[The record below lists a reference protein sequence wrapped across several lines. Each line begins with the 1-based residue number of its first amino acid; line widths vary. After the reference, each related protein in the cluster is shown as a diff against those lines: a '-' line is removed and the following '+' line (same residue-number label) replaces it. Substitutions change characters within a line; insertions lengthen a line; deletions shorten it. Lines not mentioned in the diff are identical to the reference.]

1 MAILKALPGS
11 AKINGKPVKGKLSQI
26 KISVIN
32 IEKFLLERKEQT
44 KKQNEN
50 FVKQN
55 QNFKRLQKEEKLE
68 KPKNQWKKLV
78 PKKIPGLSFFD
89 SIKKFVS
96 GWILGFIAIKLIP
109 LLPKLIPIVV
119 NLGKFVNFVID
130 IGGKFL
136 SGFISF
142 IDFGVKAGEATFG
155 FLKNIGGEDFAKS
168 FARFGGLLA
177 TVLDLMLLV
186 GGMTLME
193 RLAGND
199 GGGGLFD
206 LFGRGKRKPPANNIR
221 PFSRV
226 KPPTG
231 GRFGRSALTN
241 LGRKGIVRV
250 LGRQGSKQFLK
261 LTKSFISPIVK
272 RIPLVGA
279 LADFALNVFVFG
291 ESPGKSAF
299 KAIGAGLGAW
309 LLGAVG
315 SIFPG
320 VGTIIGAIAGGIA
333 GDMLGGVIYDMIFDE
348 KDPKK
353 RDEEKKKKNQ
363 KNISGSIVTGGTSG
377 VLQSARKSSVR
388 KGASKL
394 AKTTGKTLS
403 QRATKIATNV
413 GKKRIE
419 SKAVKA
425 IKSAPKIAKK
435 VVQKIPKA
443 FTKPVTKAL
452 STAGKTGVKALTTA
466 GKTGVKALTTAGKT
480 GVKALTTAG
489 KTGVKAISGTLKAAK
504 RIISPIVKKIPF
516 IGPIV
521 DFLLNAF
528 VFKEPLGKSAFMAIG
543 AGLGG
548 SIGAMLGT
556 LIPVPGVGT
565 AIGAFVGG
573 AGGDILGGMIYDA
586 IFGGKA
592 AEGKQKNKEKKVIK
606 TKIKSK
612 VTGRFDMKTGKAY
625 INDQEVALDE
635 YEKFANMSMQEKID
649 QYGSGR
655 SPSQSITPPQPKLG
669 KQTPRFNDQLLSVS
683 ASYETDGGQKEYTI
697 YAPTTQ
703 INMLP
708 GDNSNQ
714 LVTSGATVSSGDDPY
729 EILEKGN

>member
-11 AKINGKPVKGKLSQI
+11 AKINGKPVKGKLIQV
-26 KISVIN
+26 KKSVIN
-32 IEKFLLERKEQT
+32 IDKFLESRKEQT
-44 KKQNEN
+44 KKQIEDSKKENE
-50 FVKQN
+50 K
-55 QNFKRLQKEEKLE
+55 FKRLQKEEKLE
-68 KPKNQWKKLV
+68 KPKNEWKKLI

-96 GWILGFIAIKLIP
+96 GWILGFVAIKLIP
-109 LLPKLIPIVV
+109 LLPKLIPIVLG
-119 NLGKFVNFVID
+119 LGKIVNFFINV
-130 IGGKFL
+130 GGKFL
-136 SGFISF
+136 NGFISF

-168 FARFGGLLA
+168 FAKFGGLLG
-177 TVLDLMLLV
+177 TVLDLMLLI
-186 GGMTLME
+186 GGMTLVE
-193 RLAGND
+193 RLTGGD
-199 GGGGLFD
+199 DGGGLFD
-206 LFGRGKRKPPANNIR
+206 LFGKKSTKTATRTATRSA
-221 PFSRV
+221 
-226 KPPTG
+226 
-231 GRFGRSALTN
+231 GRSAVTK
-241 LGRKGIVRV
+241 LGRNALVKT
-250 LGRQGSKQFLK
+250 LGKSGSKQFLK
-261 LTKSFISPIVK
+261 LTKNFVSPIVK
-272 RIPLVGA
+272 NIPLIGA
-279 LADFALNVFVFG
+279 LTDFALNVFVFG
-291 ESPGKSAF
+291 ESPGKAAF
-299 KAIGAGLGAW
+299 KAIGAGLGIWA
-309 LLGAVG
+309 LGALG
-315 SIFPG
+315 SIVPG
-320 VGTIIGAIAGGIA
+320 LGTFIGATIGGIA
-333 GDMLGGVIYDMIFDE
+333 GDALGGLIYDMVFDD
-348 KDPKK
+348 KTPKK
-353 RDEEKKKKNQ
+353 REEVKKSEQEDKGV
-363 KNISGSIVTGGTSG
+363 SGSAVTGGTSG
-377 VLQSARKSSVR
+377 LLQSLRKSSGSAIKR
-388 KGASKL
+388 STKL

-425 IKSAPKIAKK
+425 IKSAPKVAQK
-435 VVQKIPKA
+435 VAQKIPKA
-443 FTKPVTKAL
+443 
-452 STAGKTGVKALTTA
+452 LTRPAT
-466 GKTGVKALTTAGKT
+466 
-480 GVKALTTAG
+480 KALTTAG

-573 AGGDILGGMIYDA
+573 AGGDILGGMIYEA

-708 GDNSNQ
+708 GNNSGQ
-714 LVTSGATVSSGDDPY
+714 LVASGASASSGDDPY
-729 EILEKGN
+729 EILEKGV

>member
-11 AKINGKPVKGKLSQI
+11 AKINGKPVKGKLIQV
-26 KISVIN
+26 KKSVIN
-32 IEKFLLERKEQT
+32 IDKFLESRKEQT
-44 KKQNEN
+44 EKQIEDSKKENE
-50 FVKQN
+50 K
-55 QNFKRLQKEEKLE
+55 FKRLQKEEKLE
-68 KPKNQWKKLV
+68 KPKNEWKKLI

-96 GWILGFIAIKLIP
+96 GWILGFVAIKLIP
-109 LLPKLIPIVV
+109 LLPKLIPIVLG
-119 NLGKFVNFVID
+119 LGKIVNFFINV
-130 IGGKFL
+130 GGKFL
-136 SGFISF
+136 NGFISF

-168 FARFGGLLA
+168 FAKFGGLLG
-177 TVLDLMLLV
+177 TVLDLMLLI
-186 GGMTLME
+186 GGMTLVE
-193 RLAGND
+193 RLTGGDD

-206 LFGRGKRKPPANNIR
+206 LFGKKSTKTATKTATRSA
-221 PFSRV
+221 
-226 KPPTG
+226 
-231 GRFGRSALTN
+231 GRSAVTK
-241 LGRKGIVRV
+241 LGRNALVKT
-250 LGRQGSKQFLK
+250 LGKSGSKQFLK
-261 LTKSFISPIVK
+261 LTKNFVSPIVK
-272 RIPLVGA
+272 NIPLIGA
-279 LADFALNVFVFG
+279 LTDFALNVFVFG
-291 ESPGKSAF
+291 ESPGKAAF
-299 KAIGAGLGAW
+299 KAIGAGLGIWA
-309 LLGAVG
+309 LGALG
-315 SIFPG
+315 SIVPG
-320 VGTIIGAIAGGIA
+320 IGTVIGAVVGGAA
-333 GDMLGGVIYDMIFDE
+333 GDMLGGLIYDMVFDD
-348 KDPKK
+348 KTPKK
-353 RDEEKKKKNQ
+353 REEVKKSEQEDKG
-363 KNISGSIVTGGTSG
+363 ILGSTLTGGTSG
-377 VLQSARKSSVR
+377 LLQSARRSSGRAIKS
-388 KGASKL
+388 ATKL

-425 IKSAPKIAKK
+425 IKSAPKIAQK
-435 VVQKIPKA
+435 VAQKIPKA
-443 FTKPVTKAL
+443 
-452 STAGKTGVKALTTA
+452 LTRPAT
-466 GKTGVKALTTAGKT
+466 
-480 GVKALTTAG
+480 KALTTAG

-528 VFKEPLGKSAFMAIG
+528 VFKEPVGKSAFMAIG

-606 TKIKSK
+606 TKSESK

-625 INDQEVALDE
+625 INNKEVGMDE
-635 YEKFANMSMQEKID
+635 YVKFQNLSMQEKID

-708 GDNSNQ
+708 GNNSGQ
-714 LVTSGATVSSGDDPY
+714 LVASGASASSGDDPY
-729 EILEKGN
+729 EILEKG

>member
-11 AKINGKPVKGKLSQI
+11 AKINGKPVKGKLIQV
-26 KISVIN
+26 KKSVIN
-32 IEKFLLERKEQT
+32 IGNFLEKRKEQT
-44 KKQNEN
+44 QKQIEITE
-50 FVKQN
+50 KQN
-55 QNFKRLQKEEKLE
+55 QNFKRRKKEEKLE
-68 KPKNQWKKLV
+68 TPKNEWKKLI

-96 GWILGFIAIKLIP
+96 GWIFGFVAIKLIP
-109 LLPKLIPIVV
+109 LLPKLIPIVLG
-119 NLGKFVNFVID
+119 LGKIVNFFINV
-130 IGGKFL
+130 GGKFL
-136 SGFISF
+136 NGFISF

-168 FARFGGLLA
+168 FAKFGGLLG
-177 TVLDLMLLV
+177 TVLDLMLLI
-186 GGMTLME
+186 GGMTLVE
-193 RLAGND
+193 RLTGGD
-199 GGGGLFD
+199 DGGGLFD
-206 LFGRGKRKPPANNIR
+206 LFGKKSTKTTAKTATRTATRSA
-221 PFSRV
+221 
-226 KPPTG
+226 
-231 GRFGRSALTN
+231 GRSAVTK
-241 LGRKGIVRV
+241 LGRNALVKT
-250 LGRQGSKQFLK
+250 LGKSGSKQFLK
-261 LTKSFISPIVK
+261 LTKNFVSPIVK
-272 RIPLVGA
+272 NIPLIGA
-279 LADFALNVFVFG
+279 LTDFALNVFVFG
-291 ESPGKSAF
+291 ESPGKAAF
-299 KAIGAGLGAW
+299 KAIGAGLGIWA
-309 LLGAVG
+309 LGALG
-315 SIFPG
+315 SFVPG
-320 VGTIIGAIAGGIA
+320 IGTVIGAVVGGAA
-333 GDMLGGVIYDMIFDE
+333 GDMLGGLIYDMVFDD
-348 KDPKK
+348 KTPKK
-353 RDEEKKKKNQ
+353 GEEVKKSEQEDKGV
-363 KNISGSIVTGGTSG
+363 SGSAVTGGTSG
-377 VLQSARKSSVR
+377 LLQSLRKSSGSAIKR
-388 KGASKL
+388 STKL

-425 IKSAPKIAKK
+425 IKSAPKVAQK
-435 VVQKIPKA
+435 VAQKIPKA
-443 FTKPVTKAL
+443 
-452 STAGKTGVKALTTA
+452 LTRPAT
-466 GKTGVKALTTAGKT
+466 
-480 GVKALTTAG
+480 KALTTAG

-565 AIGAFVGG
+565 AIGAFIGG
-573 AGGDILGGMIYDA
+573 AGGDILGGMIYEA

-606 TKIKSK
+606 TKSESK

-708 GDNSNQ
+708 GNNSGQ
-714 LVTSGATVSSGDDPY
+714 LVASGASASSGDDPY
-729 EILEKGN
+729 EILEKG

>member
-11 AKINGKPVKGKLSQI
+11 AKINGKPVKGKLIQV
-26 KISVIN
+26 KKSVIN
-32 IEKFLLERKEQT
+32 IDKFLESRKEQT
-44 KKQNEN
+44 KKQIEDSK
-50 FVKQN
+50 KQN
-55 QNFKRLQKEEKLE
+55 EKFKRLQKEEKLE
-68 KPKNQWKKLV
+68 KPKNEWKKLI

-96 GWILGFIAIKLIP
+96 GWIFGFVAIKLIP
-109 LLPKLIPIVV
+109 LLPKLIPIVLG
-119 NLGKFVNFVID
+119 LGKIVNFFINV
-130 IGGKFL
+130 GGKFL
-136 SGFISF
+136 NGFISF

-168 FARFGGLLA
+168 FAKFGGLLG
-177 TVLDLMLLV
+177 TVLDLMLLI
-186 GGMTLME
+186 GGMTLVE
-193 RLAGND
+193 RLTGGD
-199 GGGGLFD
+199 DGGGLFD
-206 LFGRGKRKPPANNIR
+206 LFGKKSTKTTAKTATRTATRSA
-221 PFSRV
+221 
-226 KPPTG
+226 
-231 GRFGRSALTN
+231 GRSAVTK
-241 LGRKGIVRV
+241 LGRNALVKT
-250 LGRQGSKQFLK
+250 LGKSGSKQFLK
-261 LTKSFISPIVK
+261 LTKNFVSPIVK
-272 RIPLVGA
+272 NIPLIGA
-279 LADFALNVFVFG
+279 LTDFALNVFVFG
-291 ESPGKSAF
+291 ESPGKAAF
-299 KAIGAGLGAW
+299 KAIGAGLGIWA
-309 LLGAVG
+309 LGALG
-315 SIFPG
+315 SIVPG
-320 VGTIIGAIAGGIA
+320 LGTFIGATIGGIA
-333 GDMLGGVIYDMIFDE
+333 GDALGGLIYDMVFDD
-348 KDPKK
+348 KTPKK
-353 RDEEKKKKNQ
+353 RDEVKKSEQEGKGV
-363 KNISGSIVTGGTSG
+363 SGSALTGGTSG
-377 VLQSARKSSVR
+377 LLQSLRKSSGSAIKR
-388 KGASKL
+388 SIKL
-394 AKTTGKTLS
+394 AKTTGKNLS

-425 IKSAPKIAKK
+425 IKSAPKVAQK
-435 VVQKIPKA
+435 VAQKIPKA
-443 FTKPVTKAL
+443 
-452 STAGKTGVKALTTA
+452 LTRPAT
-466 GKTGVKALTTAGKT
+466 
-480 GVKALTTAG
+480 KALTTAG

-565 AIGAFVGG
+565 AIGAFIGG
-573 AGGDILGGMIYDA
+573 AGGDILGGMIYEA

-606 TKIKSK
+606 TKSESK

-708 GDNSNQ
+708 GNNSGQ
-714 LVTSGATVSSGDDPY
+714 LVASGASASSGDDPY
-729 EILEKGN
+729 EILEKGV

>member
-11 AKINGKPVKGKLSQI
+11 AKINGKPVKGKLIQV
-26 KISVIN
+26 KKSVIN
-32 IEKFLLERKEQT
+32 IDKFLESRKEQT
-44 KKQNEN
+44 EKQIEDSKKQNE
-50 FVKQN
+50 K
-55 QNFKRLQKEEKLE
+55 FKRLQKEEKLE
-68 KPKNQWKKLV
+68 KPKNEWKKLI

-96 GWILGFIAIKLIP
+96 GWILGFVAIKLIP

-119 NLGKFVNFVID
+119 GLGKIVNFFINV
-130 IGGKFL
+130 GGKFL
-136 SGFISF
+136 NGFISF

-155 FLKNIGGEDFAKS
+155 FLKNMGGEDFAKS
-168 FARFGGLLA
+168 FAKFGGLLG
-177 TVLDLMLLV
+177 TVLDLMLLI
-186 GGMTLME
+186 GGMTLVE
-193 RLAGND
+193 RLSGGD
-199 GGGGLFD
+199 GGGLLDGL
-206 LFGRGKRKPPANNIR
+206 GRKSTKTTAKTAARTATR
-221 PFSRV
+221 SA
-226 KPPTG
+226 
-231 GRFGRSALTN
+231 GRSAVTK
-241 LGRKGIVRV
+241 LGRNALVKA
-250 LGRQGSKQFLK
+250 LGKSGSKQFLK
-261 LTKSFISPIVK
+261 LTKNFVSPIVK
-272 RIPLVGA
+272 NIPLIGA
-279 LADFALNVFVFG
+279 LTDFALNVFVFG
-291 ESPGKSAF
+291 ESPGKAAF
-299 KAIGAGLGAW
+299 KAIGAGLGIWA
-309 LLGAVG
+309 LGALG
-315 SIFPG
+315 SIVPG
-320 VGTIIGAIAGGIA
+320 VGTIIGATLGGAG
-333 GDMLGGVIYDMIFDE
+333 GDMLGGLIYDMVFDD
-348 KDPKK
+348 KTPKK
-353 RDEEKKKKNQ
+353 REEVKKSEQEDKG
-363 KNISGSIVTGGTSG
+363 ILGSTLTGGTSG
-377 VLQSARKSSVR
+377 LLQSARRSSGRAIKS
-388 KGASKL
+388 ATKL

-425 IKSAPKIAKK
+425 IKSAPKIAQK
-435 VVQKIPKA
+435 VAQKIPKA
-443 FTKPVTKAL
+443 
-452 STAGKTGVKALTTA
+452 LTRPAT
-466 GKTGVKALTTAGKT
+466 
-480 GVKALTTAG
+480 KALTTAG

-528 VFKEPLGKSAFMAIG
+528 VFKEPVGKSAFMAIG

-606 TKIKSK
+606 TKSESK

-625 INDQEVALDE
+625 INNKEVGMDE
-635 YEKFANMSMQEKID
+635 YEKFQNLSMQEKID

-683 ASYETDGGQKEYTI
+683 ASYEQDGGQKEYTI

-708 GDNSNQ
+708 GNNSGQ
-714 LVTSGATVSSGDDPY
+714 LVASGASASSGDDPY
-729 EILEKGN
+729 EILEKGV

>member
-11 AKINGKPVKGKLSQI
+11 AKINGKPVKGKLIQV
-26 KISVIN
+26 KKSVIN
-32 IEKFLLERKEQT
+32 IDKFLESRKEKT
-44 KKQNEN
+44 KKQIEDSKKENE
-50 FVKQN
+50 K
-55 QNFKRLQKEEKLE
+55 FKRLQKEEKLE
-68 KPKNQWKKLV
+68 KPKNEWKKLI

-96 GWILGFIAIKLIP
+96 GWIFGFVAIKLIP
-109 LLPKLIPIVV
+109 LLPKLIPIVLG
-119 NLGKFVNFVID
+119 LGKIVNFFINV
-130 IGGKFL
+130 GGKFL
-136 SGFISF
+136 NGFISF

-168 FARFGGLLA
+168 FAKFGGLLG
-177 TVLDLMLLV
+177 TVLDLMLLI
-186 GGMTLME
+186 GGMTLVE
-193 RLAGND
+193 RLTGGD
-199 GGGGLFD
+199 DGGGLFD
-206 LFGRGKRKPPANNIR
+206 LFGKKSTKTTAKTATRTATRSA
-221 PFSRV
+221 
-226 KPPTG
+226 
-231 GRFGRSALTN
+231 GRSAVTK
-241 LGRKGIVRV
+241 LGRNALVKT
-250 LGRQGSKQFLK
+250 LGKSGSKQFLK
-261 LTKSFISPIVK
+261 LTKNFVSPIVK
-272 RIPLVGA
+272 NIPLIGA
-279 LADFALNVFVFG
+279 LTDFALNVFVFG
-291 ESPGKSAF
+291 ESPGKAAF
-299 KAIGAGLGAW
+299 KAIGAGLGIWA
-309 LLGAVG
+309 LGALG
-315 SIFPG
+315 SFVPG
-320 VGTIIGAIAGGIA
+320 IGTVIGAVVGGAA
-333 GDMLGGVIYDMIFDE
+333 GDMLGGLIYDMVFDD
-348 KDPKK
+348 KTPKK
-353 RDEEKKKKNQ
+353 GEKVKKSEQEDKGV
-363 KNISGSIVTGGTSG
+363 SGSAVTGGTSG
-377 VLQSARKSSVR
+377 LLQSLRKSSGSAIKR
-388 KGASKL
+388 STKL

-425 IKSAPKIAKK
+425 IKSAPKVAQK
-435 VVQKIPKA
+435 VAQKIPKA
-443 FTKPVTKAL
+443 
-452 STAGKTGVKALTTA
+452 LTRPAT
-466 GKTGVKALTTAGKT
+466 
-480 GVKALTTAG
+480 KALTTAG

-565 AIGAFVGG
+565 AIGAFIGG
-573 AGGDILGGMIYDA
+573 AGGDILGGMIYEA

-606 TKIKSK
+606 TKSESK

-708 GDNSNQ
+708 GNNSGQ
-714 LVTSGATVSSGDDPY
+714 LVASGASASSGDDPY

>member
-11 AKINGKPVKGKLSQI
+11 AKINGKPVKGKLIQV
-26 KISVIN
+26 KKSVIN
-32 IEKFLLERKEQT
+32 IDKFLESRKEQT
-44 KKQNEN
+44 EKQIEDSKKQNE
-50 FVKQN
+50 K
-55 QNFKRLQKEEKLE
+55 FKRLQKEEKLE
-68 KPKNQWKKLV
+68 KPKNEWKKLI

-96 GWILGFIAIKLIP
+96 GWILGFVAIKLIP

-119 NLGKFVNFVID
+119 GLGKIVNFFINV
-130 IGGKFL
+130 GGKFL
-136 SGFISF
+136 NGFISF

-155 FLKNIGGEDFAKS
+155 FLKNMGGEDFAKS
-168 FARFGGLLA
+168 FAKFGGLLG
-177 TVLDLMLLV
+177 TVLDLMLLI
-186 GGMTLME
+186 GGMTLVE
-193 RLAGND
+193 RLSGGD
-199 GGGGLFD
+199 GGGLLDGL
-206 LFGRGKRKPPANNIR
+206 GRKSTKTTAKTAARTATR
-221 PFSRV
+221 SA
-226 KPPTG
+226 
-231 GRFGRSALTN
+231 GRSAVTK
-241 LGRKGIVRV
+241 LGRNALVKA
-250 LGRQGSKQFLK
+250 LGKSGSKQFLK
-261 LTKSFISPIVK
+261 LTKNFVSPIVK
-272 RIPLVGA
+272 NIPLIGA
-279 LADFALNVFVFG
+279 LTDFALNVFVFG
-291 ESPGKSAF
+291 ESPGKAAF
-299 KAIGAGLGAW
+299 KAIGAGLGIWA
-309 LLGAVG
+309 LGALG
-315 SIFPG
+315 SIVPG
-320 VGTIIGAIAGGIA
+320 VGTIIGATLGGAG
-333 GDMLGGVIYDMIFDE
+333 GDMLGGLIYDMVFDD
-348 KDPKK
+348 KTPKK
-353 RDEEKKKKNQ
+353 REEVKKSEQEDKG
-363 KNISGSIVTGGTSG
+363 ILGSTLTGGTSG
-377 VLQSARKSSVR
+377 LLQSARRSSGRAIKS
-388 KGASKL
+388 ATKL

-425 IKSAPKIAKK
+425 IKSAPKIAQK
-435 VVQKIPKA
+435 VAQKIPKA
-443 FTKPVTKAL
+443 
-452 STAGKTGVKALTTA
+452 LTRPAT
-466 GKTGVKALTTAGKT
+466 
-480 GVKALTTAG
+480 KALTTAG

-528 VFKEPLGKSAFMAIG
+528 VFKEPVGKSAFMAIG

-606 TKIKSK
+606 TKSESK

-625 INDQEVALDE
+625 INNKEVGMDE
-635 YEKFANMSMQEKID
+635 YEKFQNLSMQEKID

-683 ASYETDGGQKEYTI
+683 ASYEQDGGQKEYTI

-708 GDNSNQ
+708 GNNSGQ
-714 LVTSGATVSSGDDPY
+714 LVASGASASSGDDPY
-729 EILEKGN
+729 EILEKG

>member
-11 AKINGKPVKGKLSQI
+11 AKINGKPVKGKLIQV
-26 KISVIN
+26 KKSVIN
-32 IEKFLLERKEQT
+32 IDKFLESRKEKT
-44 KKQNEN
+44 KKQIEDSKKENE
-50 FVKQN
+50 K
-55 QNFKRLQKEEKLE
+55 FKRLQKEEKLE
-68 KPKNQWKKLV
+68 KPKNEWKKLI

-96 GWILGFIAIKLIP
+96 GWIFGFVAIKLIP
-109 LLPKLIPIVV
+109 LLPKLIPIVLG
-119 NLGKFVNFVID
+119 LGKIVNFFINV
-130 IGGKFL
+130 GGKFL
-136 SGFISF
+136 NGFISF

-168 FARFGGLLA
+168 FAKFGGLLG
-177 TVLDLMLLV
+177 TVLDLMLLI
-186 GGMTLME
+186 GGMTLVE
-193 RLAGND
+193 RLSGD
-199 GGGGLFD
+199 DGGGLFD
-206 LFGRGKRKPPANNIR
+206 LFGKKSTKTTAKTATRTATRSA
-221 PFSRV
+221 
-226 KPPTG
+226 
-231 GRFGRSALTN
+231 GRSAVTK
-241 LGRKGIVRV
+241 LGRNALVKT
-250 LGRQGSKQFLK
+250 LGKSGSKQFLK
-261 LTKSFISPIVK
+261 LTKNFVSPIVK
-272 RIPLVGA
+272 NIPLIGA
-279 LADFALNVFVFG
+279 LTDFALNVFVFG
-291 ESPGKSAF
+291 ESPGKAAF
-299 KAIGAGLGAW
+299 KAIGAGLGIWA
-309 LLGAVG
+309 LGALG
-315 SIFPG
+315 SFVPG
-320 VGTIIGAIAGGIA
+320 IGTVIGAVVGGAA
-333 GDMLGGVIYDMIFDE
+333 GDMLGGLIYDMVFDD
-348 KDPKK
+348 KTPKK
-353 RDEEKKKKNQ
+353 GEEVKKSEQEDKGV
-363 KNISGSIVTGGTSG
+363 SGSAVTGGTSG
-377 VLQSARKSSVR
+377 LLQSLRKSSGSAIKR
-388 KGASKL
+388 STKL

-425 IKSAPKIAKK
+425 IKSAPKVAQK
-435 VVQKIPKA
+435 VAQKIPKA
-443 FTKPVTKAL
+443 
-452 STAGKTGVKALTTA
+452 LTRPAT
-466 GKTGVKALTTAGKT
+466 
-480 GVKALTTAG
+480 KALTTAG

-565 AIGAFVGG
+565 AIGAFIGG
-573 AGGDILGGMIYDA
+573 AGGDILGGMIYEA

-606 TKIKSK
+606 TKSESK

-708 GDNSNQ
+708 GNNSGQ
-714 LVTSGATVSSGDDPY
+714 LVASGASASSGDDPY
-729 EILEKGN
+729 EILEKGV

>member
-11 AKINGKPVKGKLSQI
+11 AKINGKPVKGKLIQV
-26 KISVIN
+26 KKSVIN
-32 IEKFLLERKEQT
+32 IDKFLESRKEKT
-44 KKQNEN
+44 KKQIEDSKKENE
-50 FVKQN
+50 K
-55 QNFKRLQKEEKLE
+55 FKRLQKEEKLE
-68 KPKNQWKKLV
+68 KPKNQWKKLI

-96 GWILGFIAIKLIP
+96 GWIFGFVAIKLIP
-109 LLPKLIPIVV
+109 LLPKLIPIVLG
-119 NLGKFVNFVID
+119 LGKIVNFFINV
-130 IGGKFL
+130 GGKFL
-136 SGFISF
+136 NGFISF

-168 FARFGGLLA
+168 FAKFGGLLG
-177 TVLDLMLLV
+177 TVLDLMLLI
-186 GGMTLME
+186 GGMTLVE
-193 RLAGND
+193 RLTGGD
-199 GGGGLFD
+199 DGGGLFD
-206 LFGRGKRKPPANNIR
+206 LFGKKSTKTTAKTATRTATRSA
-221 PFSRV
+221 
-226 KPPTG
+226 
-231 GRFGRSALTN
+231 GRSAVTK
-241 LGRKGIVRV
+241 LGRNALVKT
-250 LGRQGSKQFLK
+250 LGKSGSKQFLK
-261 LTKSFISPIVK
+261 LTKNFVSPIVK
-272 RIPLVGA
+272 NIPLIGA
-279 LADFALNVFVFG
+279 LTDFALNVFVFG
-291 ESPGKSAF
+291 ESPGKAAF
-299 KAIGAGLGAW
+299 KAIGAGLGIWA
-309 LLGAVG
+309 LGALG
-315 SIFPG
+315 SFVPG
-320 VGTIIGAIAGGIA
+320 IGTVIGAVVGGAA
-333 GDMLGGVIYDMIFDE
+333 GDMLGGLIYDMVFDD
-348 KDPKK
+348 KTPKK
-353 RDEEKKKKNQ
+353 GEEVKKSEQEDKGV
-363 KNISGSIVTGGTSG
+363 SGSAVTGGTSG
-377 VLQSARKSSVR
+377 LLQSLRKSSGSAIKR
-388 KGASKL
+388 STKL

-425 IKSAPKIAKK
+425 IKSAPKVAQK
-435 VVQKIPKA
+435 VAQKIPKA
-443 FTKPVTKAL
+443 
-452 STAGKTGVKALTTA
+452 LTRPAT
-466 GKTGVKALTTAGKT
+466 
-480 GVKALTTAG
+480 KALTTAG

-565 AIGAFVGG
+565 AIGAFIGG
-573 AGGDILGGMIYDA
+573 AGGDILGGMIYEA

-606 TKIKSK
+606 TKSESK

-708 GDNSNQ
+708 GNNSGQ
-714 LVTSGATVSSGDDPY
+714 LVASGASASSGDDPY
-729 EILEKGN
+729 EILEKGV

>member
-193 RLAGND
+193 RLTGND

-353 RDEEKKKKNQ
+353 RDEEKKNKK
-363 KNISGSIVTGGTSG
+363 KDISGSIVTGGTSG

-443 FTKPVTKAL
+443 FTKPVT
-452 STAGKTGVKALTTA
+452 
-466 GKTGVKALTTAGKT
+466 
-480 GVKALTTAG
+480 KALTTAG

-655 SPSQSITPPQPKLG
+655 FPSQSITPPQPKLG

>member
-50 FVKQN
+50 FVKQK

-353 RDEEKKKKNQ
+353 RDEEKKNKK
-363 KNISGSIVTGGTSG
+363 KDISGSIVTGGTSG

-443 FTKPVTKAL
+443 FTKPAT
-452 STAGKTGVKALTTA
+452 
-466 GKTGVKALTTAGKT
+466 
-480 GVKALTTAG
+480 KALTTAG

-655 SPSQSITPPQPKLG
+655 SPSQSITPPPQPKLG

>member
-11 AKINGKPVKGKLSQI
+11 AKINGKPVKGKLIQV
-26 KISVIN
+26 KKSVIN
-32 IEKFLLERKEQT
+32 IDKFLESRKEQT
-44 KKQNEN
+44 KKQIEDSKKENE
-50 FVKQN
+50 K
-55 QNFKRLQKEEKLE
+55 FKRLQKEEKLE
-68 KPKNQWKKLV
+68 KPKNEWKKLI

-96 GWILGFIAIKLIP
+96 GWILGFVAIKLIP
-109 LLPKLIPIVV
+109 LLPKLIPIVLG
-119 NLGKFVNFVID
+119 LGKIVNFFINV
-130 IGGKFL
+130 GGKFL
-136 SGFISF
+136 NGFISF

-168 FARFGGLLA
+168 FAKFGGLLG
-177 TVLDLMLLV
+177 TVLDLMLLI
-186 GGMTLME
+186 GGMTLVE
-193 RLAGND
+193 RLTGGDD
-199 GGGGLFD
+199 GGGLLDGL
-206 LFGRGKRKPPANNIR
+206 GRKSTKTTAKTAARTATR
-221 PFSRV
+221 SV
-226 KPPTG
+226 
-231 GRFGRSALTN
+231 GRSAVTK
-241 LGRKGIVRV
+241 LGRNALVKT
-250 LGRQGSKQFLK
+250 LGKSGSKQFLK
-261 LTKSFISPIVK
+261 LTKNFVSPIVK
-272 RIPLVGA
+272 NIPLIGA
-279 LADFALNVFVFG
+279 LTDFALNVFVFG
-291 ESPGKSAF
+291 ESPGKAAF
-299 KAIGAGLGAW
+299 KAIGAGLGIWA
-309 LLGAVG
+309 LGALG
-315 SIFPG
+315 SFVPG
-320 VGTIIGAIAGGIA
+320 IGTVIGAVVGGAA
-333 GDMLGGVIYDMIFDE
+333 GDMLGGLIYDMVFDD
-348 KDPKK
+348 KTPKK
-353 RDEEKKKKNQ
+353 GEKVKKSEQEGKGV
-363 KNISGSIVTGGTSG
+363 SGSAVTGGTSG
-377 VLQSARKSSVR
+377 LLQSLRKSSGSAIKR
-388 KGASKL
+388 STKL

-425 IKSAPKIAKK
+425 IKSAPKVAQK
-435 VVQKIPKA
+435 VAQKIPKA
-443 FTKPVTKAL
+443 
-452 STAGKTGVKALTTA
+452 LTRPAT
-466 GKTGVKALTTAGKT
+466 
-480 GVKALTTAG
+480 KALTTAG

-565 AIGAFVGG
+565 AIGAFIGG
-573 AGGDILGGMIYDA
+573 AGGDILGGMIYEA

-635 YEKFANMSMQEKID
+635 YEKFANMSMQEKIY

-655 SPSQSITPPQPKLG
+655 SPSQSITSPQPKLG

-708 GDNSNQ
+708 GNNSGQ
-714 LVTSGATVSSGDDPY
+714 LVASGASASSGDDPY
-729 EILEKGN
+729 EILEKGV

>member
-11 AKINGKPVKGKLSQI
+11 AKINGKPVKGKLIQV
-26 KISVIN
+26 KKSVIN
-32 IEKFLLERKEQT
+32 IDKFLESRKEQT
-44 KKQNEN
+44 EKQIEDSKKQNE
-50 FVKQN
+50 K
-55 QNFKRLQKEEKLE
+55 FKRLQKEENLE
-68 KPKNQWKKLV
+68 KPKNEWKKLI

-96 GWILGFIAIKLIP
+96 GWIFGFVAIKLIP
-109 LLPKLIPIVV
+109 LLPKLIPIVLG
-119 NLGKFVNFVID
+119 LGKIVNFFIN

-136 SGFISF
+136 NGFISF

-155 FLKNIGGEDFAKS
+155 FLKNMGGEDFAKS
-168 FARFGGLLA
+168 FAKFGGLLG
-177 TVLDLMLLV
+177 TVLDLMLLI
-186 GGMTLME
+186 GGMTLVE
-193 RLAGND
+193 RLSGGD
-199 GGGGLFD
+199 GGGLLDG
-206 LFGRGKRKPPANNIR
+206 
-221 PFSRV
+221 
-226 KPPTG
+226 
-231 GRFGRSALTN
+231 
-241 LGRKGIVRV
+241 LGRKSTKTTAKTAARTATRSVGRSTVTK
-250 LGRQGSKQFLK
+250 LGRNALVKTLGKSGSKQFLK
-261 LTKSFISPIVK
+261 LTKNFVSPILK
-272 RIPLVGA
+272 NIPLIGA
-279 LADFALNVFVFG
+279 LTDFALNVFVFG
-291 ESPGKSAF
+291 ESPGKAAF
-299 KAIGAGLGAW
+299 KAIGAGLGIWA
-309 LLGAVG
+309 LGALG
-315 SIFPG
+315 SIVPG
-320 VGTIIGAIAGGIA
+320 VGTFIGAAVGGAG
-333 GDMLGGVIYDMIFDE
+333 GDMLGGLIYDLVFDD
-348 KDPKK
+348 KIPKK
-353 RDEEKKKKNQ
+353 GEKVKKSEQEDKGVL
-363 KNISGSIVTGGTSG
+363 GSTVTGGTSG
-377 VLQSARKSSVR
+377 LLQAARKSSGSVIKR
-388 KGASKL
+388 TGKL

-413 GKKRIE
+413 GKKSIE

-425 IKSAPKIAKK
+425 IKSAPKIAQK
-435 VVQKIPKA
+435 VAQKIPKA
-443 FTKPVTKAL
+443 FTKNVAKPAT
-452 STAGKTGVKALTTA
+452 
-466 GKTGVKALTTAGKT
+466 KALTTAGKT

-635 YEKFANMSMQEKID
+635 YEKFANMSMQEKIS
-649 QYGSGR
+649 QYGSGK

-683 ASYETDGGQKEYTI
+683 ASYEQDGGQKEFTI

-708 GDNSNQ
+708 GNNSGQ
-714 LVTSGATVSSGDDPY
+714 LVASGASASSGDDPY
-729 EILEKGN
+729 EILEKG

>member
-1 MAILKALPGS
+1 M
-11 AKINGKPVKGKLSQI
+11 
-26 KISVIN
+26 
-32 IEKFLLERKEQT
+32 
-44 KKQNEN
+44 
-50 FVKQN
+50 
-55 QNFKRLQKEEKLE
+55 
-68 KPKNQWKKLV
+68 V

-193 RLAGND
+193 RLTGND

-353 RDEEKKKKNQ
+353 RDEEKKNKK
-363 KNISGSIVTGGTSG
+363 KDISGSIVTGGTSG
-377 VLQSARKSSVR
+377 VLQAARKSSVR

-452 STAGKTGVKALTTA
+452 STAGKTGL
-466 GKTGVKALTTAGKT
+466 
-480 GVKALTTAG
+480 
-489 KTGVKAISGTLKAAK
+489 KAISGTLKAAK

-655 SPSQSITPPQPKLG
+655 FPSQSITPPQPKLG

>member
-193 RLAGND
+193 RLTGND

-353 RDEEKKKKNQ
+353 RDEEKKKKK

-452 STAGKTGVKALTTA
+452 
-466 GKTGVKALTTAGKT
+466 
-480 GVKALTTAG
+480 TTAG

-521 DFLLNAF
+521 DFLLNVF

-655 SPSQSITPPQPKLG
+655 FPSQSITPPQPKLG

>member
-193 RLAGND
+193 RLAGKD
-199 GGGGLFD
+199 RGGGLFD

-353 RDEEKKKKNQ
+353 RDEEKKNKK
-363 KNISGSIVTGGTSG
+363 KDISGSIVTGGTSG

-443 FTKPVTKAL
+443 FTKPAT
-452 STAGKTGVKALTTA
+452 KALTTA
-466 GKTGVKALTTAGKT
+466 GKTGVKAVTTAGKT
-480 GVKALTTAG
+480 GL
-489 KTGVKAISGTLKAAK
+489 KAISGTLKAAK

-521 DFLLNAF
+521 DFLLNVF

-573 AGGDILGGMIYDA
+573 AGGDILGCMIYDA

-655 SPSQSITPPQPKLG
+655 FPSQSITPPQPKLG

>member
-11 AKINGKPVKGKLSQI
+11 AKINGKPVKGKLIQV
-26 KISVIN
+26 KKSVIN
-32 IEKFLLERKEQT
+32 IDKFLESRKEQT
-44 KKQNEN
+44 KKQIEDSKKENE
-50 FVKQN
+50 K
-55 QNFKRLQKEEKLE
+55 FKRLQKEEKLE
-68 KPKNQWKKLV
+68 KPKNEWKKLI

-96 GWILGFIAIKLIP
+96 GWILGFVAIKLIP
-109 LLPKLIPIVV
+109 LLPKLIPIVLG
-119 NLGKFVNFVID
+119 LGKIVNFFINV
-130 IGGKFL
+130 GGKFL
-136 SGFISF
+136 NGFISF

-168 FARFGGLLA
+168 FAKFGGLLG
-177 TVLDLMLLV
+177 TVLDLMLLI
-186 GGMTLME
+186 GGMTLVE
-193 RLAGND
+193 RLTGGD
-199 GGGGLFD
+199 DGGGLFD
-206 LFGRGKRKPPANNIR
+206 LFGKKSTKTTAKTATKTATR
-221 PFSRV
+221 SV
-226 KPPTG
+226 
-231 GRFGRSALTN
+231 GRSAATK
-241 LGRKGIVRV
+241 LGRNALVKT
-250 LGRQGSKQFLK
+250 LGKSGSKQFLK
-261 LTKSFISPIVK
+261 LTKNFVSPIVK
-272 RIPLVGA
+272 NIPLIGA
-279 LADFALNVFVFG
+279 LTDFALNVFVFG
-291 ESPGKSAF
+291 ESPGKAAF
-299 KAIGAGLGAW
+299 KAIGAGLGIWA
-309 LLGAVG
+309 LGALG
-315 SIFPG
+315 SIVPG
-320 VGTIIGAIAGGIA
+320 IGTVIGAVVGGAA
-333 GDMLGGVIYDMIFDE
+333 GDMLGGLIYDMVFDD
-348 KDPKK
+348 KTPKK
-353 RDEEKKKKNQ
+353 GEEVKKSEQEGKGV
-363 KNISGSIVTGGTSG
+363 SGSAVTGGTSG
-377 VLQSARKSSVR
+377 LLQSLRKSSGSAIKR
-388 KGASKL
+388 STKL

-425 IKSAPKIAKK
+425 IKSAPKVAQK
-435 VVQKIPKA
+435 VAQKIPKA
-443 FTKPVTKAL
+443 
-452 STAGKTGVKALTTA
+452 LTRPAT
-466 GKTGVKALTTAGKT
+466 
-480 GVKALTTAG
+480 KALTTAG

-573 AGGDILGGMIYDA
+573 AGGDILGGMIYEA

-708 GDNSNQ
+708 GNNSGQ
-714 LVTSGATVSSGDDPY
+714 LVASGASASSGDDPY
-729 EILEKGN
+729 EILEKGV

>member
-11 AKINGKPVKGKLSQI
+11 AKINGKPVKGKLIQV
-26 KISVIN
+26 KKSVIN
-32 IEKFLLERKEQT
+32 IDKFLESRKEQT
-44 KKQNEN
+44 EKQIEDSKKQNE
-50 FVKQN
+50 K
-55 QNFKRLQKEEKLE
+55 FKRLQKEEKLE
-68 KPKNQWKKLV
+68 KPKNEWKKLI

-96 GWILGFIAIKLIP
+96 GWIFGFVAIKLIP
-109 LLPKLIPIVV
+109 LLPKLIPIVLG
-119 NLGKFVNFVID
+119 LGKIVNFFINV
-130 IGGKFL
+130 GGKFL
-136 SGFISF
+136 NGFISF

-168 FARFGGLLA
+168 FAKFGGLLG
-177 TVLDLMLLV
+177 TVLDLMLLI
-186 GGMTLME
+186 GGMTLVE
-193 RLAGND
+193 RLTGGD
-199 GGGGLFD
+199 DGGGLFD
-206 LFGRGKRKPPANNIR
+206 LFGKKSTKTTAKTATRTATR
-221 PFSRV
+221 SV
-226 KPPTG
+226 
-231 GRFGRSALTN
+231 GRSAVTK
-241 LGRKGIVRV
+241 LGRNALVKT
-250 LGRQGSKQFLK
+250 LGKSGSKQFLK
-261 LTKSFISPIVK
+261 LTKNFVSPIVK
-272 RIPLVGA
+272 NIPLIGA
-279 LADFALNVFVFG
+279 LTDFALNVFVFG
-291 ESPGKSAF
+291 ESPGKAAF
-299 KAIGAGLGAW
+299 KAIGAGLGIWA
-309 LLGAVG
+309 LGALG
-315 SIFPG
+315 SIVPG
-320 VGTIIGAIAGGIA
+320 LGTFIGATIGGIA
-333 GDMLGGVIYDMIFDE
+333 GDALGGLIYDMVFDD
-348 KDPKK
+348 KTPKK
-353 RDEEKKKKNQ
+353 REEVKKSEQEDKGV
-363 KNISGSIVTGGTSG
+363 SGSAVTGGTSG
-377 VLQSARKSSVR
+377 LLQSLRKSSGSAIKR
-388 KGASKL
+388 STKL

-425 IKSAPKIAKK
+425 IKSAPKVAQK
-435 VVQKIPKA
+435 VAQKIPKA
-443 FTKPVTKAL
+443 
-452 STAGKTGVKALTTA
+452 LTRPAT
-466 GKTGVKALTTAGKT
+466 
-480 GVKALTTAG
+480 KALTTAG

-573 AGGDILGGMIYDA
+573 AGGDILGGMIYEA

-708 GDNSNQ
+708 GNNSGQ
-714 LVTSGATVSSGDDPY
+714 LVASGASASSGDDPY
-729 EILEKGN
+729 EILEKGV

>member
-353 RDEEKKKKNQ
+353 RDEEKKNKK
-363 KNISGSIVTGGTSG
+363 KDISGSIVTGGTSG

-425 IKSAPKIAKK
+425 IKSAPKVAQK
-435 VVQKIPKA
+435 VAQKIPKA
-443 FTKPVTKAL
+443 
-452 STAGKTGVKALTTA
+452 LTRPAT
-466 GKTGVKALTTAGKT
+466 
-480 GVKALTTAG
+480 KALTTAG

>member
-11 AKINGKPVKGKLSQI
+11 AKINGEPVKGKLSQI
-26 KISVIN
+26 KTSVIN
-32 IEKFLLERKEQT
+32 IEKFLLGRKEQT

-119 NLGKFVNFVID
+119 NLCKFVNFVID

-353 RDEEKKKKNQ
+353 RDEEKKKKK

-452 STAGKTGVKALTTA
+452 STAGKTGVKAVTTA
-466 GKTGVKALTTAGKT
+466 GKTGL
-480 GVKALTTAG
+480 
-489 KTGVKAISGTLKAAK
+489 KAISGTLKAAK

-521 DFLLNAF
+521 DFLLNVF

-592 AEGKQKNKEKKVIK
+592 AEDKQKNKEKKVIK

-649 QYGSGR
+649 QSDFLR
-655 SPSQSITPPQPKLG
+655 
-669 KQTPRFNDQLLSVS
+669 NLL
-683 ASYETDGGQKEYTI
+683 
-697 YAPTTQ
+697 
-703 INMLP
+703 LLH
-708 GDNSNQ
+708 NQ
-714 LVTSGATVSSGDDPY
+714 
-729 EILEKGN
+729 N

>member
-11 AKINGKPVKGKLSQI
+11 AKINGKPVKGKLIQV
-26 KISVIN
+26 KKSVIN
-32 IEKFLLERKEQT
+32 IDKFLESRKEQT
-44 KKQNEN
+44 EKQIEDSRKQNE
-50 FVKQN
+50 K
-55 QNFKRLQKEEKLE
+55 FKRLQKEEKLE
-68 KPKNQWKKLV
+68 KPKNEWKKLI

-96 GWILGFIAIKLIP
+96 GWILGFVAIKLIP
-109 LLPKLIPIVV
+109 LLPKLIPIVLG
-119 NLGKFVNFVID
+119 LGKIVNFFINV
-130 IGGKFL
+130 GGKFL
-136 SGFISF
+136 NGFISF

-168 FARFGGLLA
+168 FAKFGGLLG
-177 TVLDLMLLV
+177 TVLDLMLLI
-186 GGMTLME
+186 GGMTLVE
-193 RLAGND
+193 RLTGGDD

-206 LFGRGKRKPPANNIR
+206 LFGKKSTKTATKTATRSA
-221 PFSRV
+221 
-226 KPPTG
+226 
-231 GRFGRSALTN
+231 GRSAVTK
-241 LGRKGIVRV
+241 LGRNALVKT
-250 LGRQGSKQFLK
+250 LGKSGSKQFLK
-261 LTKSFISPIVK
+261 LTKNFVSPIVK
-272 RIPLVGA
+272 NIPLIGA
-279 LADFALNVFVFG
+279 LTDFALNVFVFG
-291 ESPGKSAF
+291 ESPGKAAF
-299 KAIGAGLGAW
+299 KAIGAGLGIWA
-309 LLGAVG
+309 LGALG
-315 SIFPG
+315 SIVPG
-320 VGTIIGAIAGGIA
+320 IGTVIGAVVGGAA
-333 GDMLGGVIYDMIFDE
+333 GDMLGGLIYDMVFDD
-348 KDPKK
+348 KTPKK
-353 RDEEKKKKNQ
+353 REEVKKSEQEDKG
-363 KNISGSIVTGGTSG
+363 ILGSTLTGGTSG
-377 VLQSARKSSVR
+377 LLQSARRSSGRAIKS
-388 KGASKL
+388 ATKL

-425 IKSAPKIAKK
+425 IKSAPKIAQK
-435 VVQKIPKA
+435 VAQKIPKA
-443 FTKPVTKAL
+443 
-452 STAGKTGVKALTTA
+452 LTRPAT
-466 GKTGVKALTTAGKT
+466 
-480 GVKALTTAG
+480 KALTTAG

-528 VFKEPLGKSAFMAIG
+528 VFKEPVGKSAFMAIG

-606 TKIKSK
+606 TKSESK

-708 GDNSNQ
+708 GNNSGQ
-714 LVTSGATVSSGDDPY
+714 LVASGASASSGDDPY
-729 EILEKGN
+729 EILEKGV

>member
-11 AKINGKPVKGKLSQI
+11 AKINGKPVKGKLIQV
-26 KISVIN
+26 KKSVIN
-32 IEKFLLERKEQT
+32 IDKFLESRKEQT
-44 KKQNEN
+44 KKQIEDSK
-50 FVKQN
+50 KQN
-55 QNFKRLQKEEKLE
+55 EKFKRLQKEEKLE
-68 KPKNQWKKLV
+68 KPKNEWKKLI

-96 GWILGFIAIKLIP
+96 GWIFGFVAIKLIP
-109 LLPKLIPIVV
+109 LLPKLIPIVLG
-119 NLGKFVNFVID
+119 LGKIVNFFINV
-130 IGGKFL
+130 GGKFL
-136 SGFISF
+136 NGFISF

-168 FARFGGLLA
+168 FAKFGGLLG
-177 TVLDLMLLV
+177 TVLDLMLLI
-186 GGMTLME
+186 GGMTLVE
-193 RLAGND
+193 RLTGGD
-199 GGGGLFD
+199 DGGGLFD
-206 LFGRGKRKPPANNIR
+206 LFGKKSTKTTAKTATRTATRSA
-221 PFSRV
+221 
-226 KPPTG
+226 
-231 GRFGRSALTN
+231 GRSAATK
-241 LGRKGIVRV
+241 LGRNALVKT
-250 LGRQGSKQFLK
+250 LGKSGSKQFLK
-261 LTKSFISPIVK
+261 LTKNFVSPIVK
-272 RIPLVGA
+272 NIPLIGA
-279 LADFALNVFVFG
+279 LTDFALNVFVFG
-291 ESPGKSAF
+291 ESPGKAAF
-299 KAIGAGLGAW
+299 KAIGAGLGIWA
-309 LLGAVG
+309 LGALG
-315 SIFPG
+315 SIVPG
-320 VGTIIGAIAGGIA
+320 LGTFIGATIGGIA
-333 GDMLGGVIYDMIFDE
+333 GDALGGLIYDMVFDD
-348 KDPKK
+348 KTPKK
-353 RDEEKKKKNQ
+353 RDEVKKSEQEDKGV
-363 KNISGSIVTGGTSG
+363 SGSALTGGTSG
-377 VLQSARKSSVR
+377 LLQSLRKSSGSAIKR
-388 KGASKL
+388 SIKL
-394 AKTTGKTLS
+394 AKTTGKNLS

-425 IKSAPKIAKK
+425 IKSAPKVAQK
-435 VVQKIPKA
+435 VAQKIPKA
-443 FTKPVTKAL
+443 
-452 STAGKTGVKALTTA
+452 LTRPAT
-466 GKTGVKALTTAGKT
+466 
-480 GVKALTTAG
+480 KALTTAG

-565 AIGAFVGG
+565 AIGAFIGG

-592 AEGKQKNKEKKVIK
+592 AEGKQKSKEKKVIK
-606 TKIKSK
+606 AKSESK

-708 GDNSNQ
+708 GNNSGQ
-714 LVTSGATVSSGDDPY
+714 LVASGASASSGDDPY
-729 EILEKGN
+729 EILEKGV

>member
-11 AKINGKPVKGKLSQI
+11 AKINGKPVKGKLIQV
-26 KISVIN
+26 KKSVIN
-32 IEKFLLERKEQT
+32 IDKFLESRKEQT
-44 KKQNEN
+44 KKQIEDSKKENE
-50 FVKQN
+50 K
-55 QNFKRLQKEEKLE
+55 FKRLQKEEKLE
-68 KPKNQWKKLV
+68 KPKNEWKKLI

-96 GWILGFIAIKLIP
+96 GWILGFVAIKLIP
-109 LLPKLIPIVV
+109 LLPKLIPIVLG
-119 NLGKFVNFVID
+119 LGKIVNFFINV
-130 IGGKFL
+130 GGKFL
-136 SGFISF
+136 NGFISF

-168 FARFGGLLA
+168 FAKFGGLLG
-177 TVLDLMLLV
+177 TVLDLMLLI
-186 GGMTLME
+186 GGMTLVE
-193 RLAGND
+193 RLSGGD
-199 GGGGLFD
+199 GGGLLDGL
-206 LFGRGKRKPPANNIR
+206 GRKSTKTTAKTAARTATR
-221 PFSRV
+221 SA
-226 KPPTG
+226 
-231 GRFGRSALTN
+231 GRSAVTK
-241 LGRKGIVRV
+241 LGRNALVKA
-250 LGRQGSKQFLK
+250 LGKSGSKQFLK
-261 LTKSFISPIVK
+261 LTKNFVSPIVK
-272 RIPLVGA
+272 NIPLIGA
-279 LADFALNVFVFG
+279 LTDFALNVFVFG
-291 ESPGKSAF
+291 ESPGKAAF
-299 KAIGAGLGAW
+299 KAIGAGLGIWA
-309 LLGAVG
+309 LGALG
-315 SIFPG
+315 SIVPG
-320 VGTIIGAIAGGIA
+320 VGTIIGATLGGAG
-333 GDMLGGVIYDMIFDE
+333 GDMLGGLIYDMVFDD
-348 KDPKK
+348 KTPKK
-353 RDEEKKKKNQ
+353 REEVKKSEQEDKG
-363 KNISGSIVTGGTSG
+363 ILGSTLTGGTSG
-377 VLQSARKSSVR
+377 LLQSARRSSGRAIKS
-388 KGASKL
+388 ATKL

-425 IKSAPKIAKK
+425 IKSAPKIAQK
-435 VVQKIPKA
+435 VAQKIPKA
-443 FTKPVTKAL
+443 
-452 STAGKTGVKALTTA
+452 LTRPAT
-466 GKTGVKALTTAGKT
+466 
-480 GVKALTTAG
+480 KALTTAG

-528 VFKEPLGKSAFMAIG
+528 VFKEPVGKSAFMAIG

-606 TKIKSK
+606 TKSESK

-625 INDQEVALDE
+625 INNKEVGMDE
-635 YEKFANMSMQEKID
+635 YEKFQNLSMQEKID

-683 ASYETDGGQKEYTI
+683 ASYEQDGGQKEYTI

-708 GDNSNQ
+708 GNNSGQ
-714 LVTSGATVSSGDDPY
+714 LVASGASASSGDDPY
-729 EILEKGN
+729 EILEKGV

>member
-11 AKINGKPVKGKLSQI
+11 AKINGKPVKGKLIQV
-26 KISVIN
+26 KKSVIN
-32 IEKFLLERKEQT
+32 IDKFLESRKEKAEKQIEDS
-44 KKQNEN
+44 KKQNE
-50 FVKQN
+50 K
-55 QNFKRLQKEEKLE
+55 FKRLQKEEKLE
-68 KPKNQWKKLV
+68 KPKNEWKKLI

-96 GWILGFIAIKLIP
+96 GWIFGFVAIKLIP
-109 LLPKLIPIVV
+109 LLPKLIPIVLG
-119 NLGKFVNFVID
+119 LGKIVNFFIN

-136 SGFISF
+136 NGFISF

-155 FLKNIGGEDFAKS
+155 FLKNMGGEDFAKS
-168 FARFGGLLA
+168 FAKFGGLLG
-177 TVLDLMLLV
+177 TVLDLMLLI
-186 GGMTLME
+186 GGMTLVE
-193 RLAGND
+193 RLSGGD
-199 GGGGLFD
+199 GGGLLDG
-206 LFGRGKRKPPANNIR
+206 
-221 PFSRV
+221 
-226 KPPTG
+226 
-231 GRFGRSALTN
+231 
-241 LGRKGIVRV
+241 LGRKSTKTTAKTAARTATRSVGRSTVTK
-250 LGRQGSKQFLK
+250 LGRNALVKTLGKSGSKQFLK
-261 LTKSFISPIVK
+261 LTKNFVSPIVK
-272 RIPLVGA
+272 NIPLIGA
-279 LADFALNVFVFG
+279 LTDFALNVFVFG
-291 ESPGKSAF
+291 ESPGKAAF
-299 KAIGAGLGAW
+299 KAIGAGLGIWA
-309 LLGAVG
+309 LGALG
-315 SIFPG
+315 SIVPG
-320 VGTIIGAIAGGIA
+320 IGTVIGAVVGGAA
-333 GDMLGGVIYDMIFDE
+333 GDMLGGLIYDMVFDD
-348 KDPKK
+348 KTPKK
-353 RDEEKKKKNQ
+353 REEVKKSEQEDKG
-363 KNISGSIVTGGTSG
+363 ILGSTLTGGTSG
-377 VLQSARKSSVR
+377 LLQSARRSSGRAIKS
-388 KGASKL
+388 ATKL

-425 IKSAPKIAKK
+425 IKSAPKIAQK
-435 VVQKIPKA
+435 VAQKIPKA
-443 FTKPVTKAL
+443 FTKNVAKPAT
-452 STAGKTGVKALTTA
+452 
-466 GKTGVKALTTAGKT
+466 
-480 GVKALTTAG
+480 KALTTAG

-521 DFLLNAF
+521 DFALNAF

-548 SIGAMLGT
+548 TIGGMLGT

-573 AGGDILGGMIYDA
+573 AGGDVLGGMIYDA

-606 TKIKSK
+606 TKIKSE

-635 YEKFANMSMQEKID
+635 YEKFANMSMQEKIS
-649 QYGSGR
+649 QYGSGK

-683 ASYETDGGQKEYTI
+683 ASYEQDGGQKEFTI

-708 GDNSNQ
+708 GNNSGQ
-714 LVTSGATVSSGDDPY
+714 LVASGASASSGDDPY
-729 EILEKGN
+729 EILEKG

>member
-11 AKINGKPVKGKLSQI
+11 AKINGKPVKGKLI
-26 KISVIN
+26 HVKKSVIN
-32 IEKFLLERKEQT
+32 IDKFLESRKEQT
-44 KKQNEN
+44 KKQIEDSKKENE
-50 FVKQN
+50 K
-55 QNFKRLQKEEKLE
+55 FKRLQKEEKLE
-68 KPKNQWKKLV
+68 KPKNEWKKLI

-96 GWILGFIAIKLIP
+96 GWIFGFVAIKLIP
-109 LLPKLIPIVV
+109 LLPKLIPIVLG
-119 NLGKFVNFVID
+119 LGKIVNFFINV
-130 IGGKFL
+130 GGKFL
-136 SGFISF
+136 NGFISF

-168 FARFGGLLA
+168 FAKFGGLLG
-177 TVLDLMLLV
+177 TVLDLMLLI
-186 GGMTLME
+186 GGMTLVE
-193 RLAGND
+193 RLTGGD
-199 GGGGLFD
+199 DGGGLFD
-206 LFGRGKRKPPANNIR
+206 LFGKKSTKTTAKTATRTATRSA
-221 PFSRV
+221 
-226 KPPTG
+226 
-231 GRFGRSALTN
+231 GRSAVTK
-241 LGRKGIVRV
+241 LGRNALVKT
-250 LGRQGSKQFLK
+250 LGKSGSKQFLK
-261 LTKSFISPIVK
+261 LTKNFVSPIVK
-272 RIPLVGA
+272 NIPLIGA
-279 LADFALNVFVFG
+279 LTDFALNVFVFG
-291 ESPGKSAF
+291 ESPGKAAF
-299 KAIGAGLGAW
+299 KAIGAGLGIWA
-309 LLGAVG
+309 LGALG
-315 SIFPG
+315 SFVPG
-320 VGTIIGAIAGGIA
+320 IGTVIGAVVGGAA
-333 GDMLGGVIYDMIFDE
+333 GDMLGGLIYDMVFDD
-348 KDPKK
+348 KTPKK
-353 RDEEKKKKNQ
+353 GEEVKKSEQEDKGV
-363 KNISGSIVTGGTSG
+363 SGSAVTGGTSG
-377 VLQSARKSSVR
+377 LLQSLRKSSGSAIKR
-388 KGASKL
+388 STKL

-425 IKSAPKIAKK
+425 IKSAPKVAQK
-435 VVQKIPKA
+435 VAQKIPKA
-443 FTKPVTKAL
+443 
-452 STAGKTGVKALTTA
+452 LTRPAT
-466 GKTGVKALTTAGKT
+466 
-480 GVKALTTAG
+480 KALTTAG

-565 AIGAFVGG
+565 AIGAFIGG
-573 AGGDILGGMIYDA
+573 AGGDILGGMIYEA

-606 TKIKSK
+606 TKSESK

-708 GDNSNQ
+708 GNNSGQ
-714 LVTSGATVSSGDDPY
+714 LVASGASASSGDDPY
-729 EILEKGN
+729 EILEKGV

>member
-11 AKINGKPVKGKLSQI
+11 AKINGKPVKGKLIQV
-26 KISVIN
+26 KKSVIN
-32 IEKFLLERKEQT
+32 IDKFLESRKEQT
-44 KKQNEN
+44 EKQIEDSKKQNE
-50 FVKQN
+50 K
-55 QNFKRLQKEEKLE
+55 FKRLQKEEKLE
-68 KPKNQWKKLV
+68 KPKNEWKKLI

-96 GWILGFIAIKLIP
+96 GWILGFVAIKLIP
-109 LLPKLIPIVV
+109 LLPKLIPIVLG
-119 NLGKFVNFVID
+119 LGKIVNFFINV
-130 IGGKFL
+130 GGKFL
-136 SGFISF
+136 NGFISF

-155 FLKNIGGEDFAKS
+155 FLKNMGGEDFAKS
-168 FARFGGLLA
+168 FAKFGGLLG
-177 TVLDLMLLV
+177 TVLDLMLLI
-186 GGMTLME
+186 GGMTLVE
-193 RLAGND
+193 RLSGGD
-199 GGGGLFD
+199 GGGLLDGL
-206 LFGRGKRKPPANNIR
+206 GRKSTKTTAKTAARTATR
-221 PFSRV
+221 SA
-226 KPPTG
+226 
-231 GRFGRSALTN
+231 GRSAVTK
-241 LGRKGIVRV
+241 LGRNALVKA
-250 LGRQGSKQFLK
+250 LGKSGSKQFLK
-261 LTKSFISPIVK
+261 LTKNFVSPIVK
-272 RIPLVGA
+272 NIPLIGA
-279 LADFALNVFVFG
+279 LTDFALNVFVFG
-291 ESPGKSAF
+291 ESPGKAAF
-299 KAIGAGLGAW
+299 KAIGAGLGIWA
-309 LLGAVG
+309 LGALG
-315 SIFPG
+315 SIVPG
-320 VGTIIGAIAGGIA
+320 VGTIIGATLGGAG
-333 GDMLGGVIYDMIFDE
+333 GDMLGGLIYDMVFDD
-348 KDPKK
+348 KTPKK
-353 RDEEKKKKNQ
+353 REEVKKSEQEDKG
-363 KNISGSIVTGGTSG
+363 ILGSTLTGGTSG
-377 VLQSARKSSVR
+377 LLQSARRSSGRAIKS
-388 KGASKL
+388 ATKL

-425 IKSAPKIAKK
+425 IKSAPKIA
-435 VVQKIPKA
+435 QKIPKA
-443 FTKPVTKAL
+443 FTKNVAKPAT
-452 STAGKTGVKALTTA
+452 
-466 GKTGVKALTTAGKT
+466 
-480 GVKALTTAG
+480 KALTTAG

-528 VFKEPLGKSAFMAIG
+528 VFKEPVGKSAFMAIG

-606 TKIKSK
+606 TKSESK

-625 INDQEVALDE
+625 INNKEVGMDE
-635 YEKFANMSMQEKID
+635 YEKFQNLSMQEKID

-683 ASYETDGGQKEYTI
+683 ASYEQDGGQKEYTI

-708 GDNSNQ
+708 GNNSGQ
-714 LVTSGATVSSGDDPY
+714 LVASGASASSGDDPY
-729 EILEKGN
+729 EILEKGV

>member
-11 AKINGKPVKGKLSQI
+11 AKINGKPVKGKLIQV
-26 KISVIN
+26 KKSVIN
-32 IEKFLLERKEQT
+32 IDKFLESRKEKT
-44 KKQNEN
+44 KKQIEDSKKENE
-50 FVKQN
+50 K
-55 QNFKRLQKEEKLE
+55 FKRLQKEEKLE
-68 KPKNQWKKLV
+68 KPKNEWKKLI

-96 GWILGFIAIKLIP
+96 GWIFGFVAIKLIP
-109 LLPKLIPIVV
+109 LLPKLIPIVLG
-119 NLGKFVNFVID
+119 LGKIVNFFINV
-130 IGGKFL
+130 GGKFL
-136 SGFISF
+136 NGFISF

-168 FARFGGLLA
+168 FAKFGGLLG
-177 TVLDLMLLV
+177 TVLDLMLLI
-186 GGMTLME
+186 GGMTLVE
-193 RLAGND
+193 RLTGGD
-199 GGGGLFD
+199 DGGGLFD
-206 LFGRGKRKPPANNIR
+206 LFGKKSTKTTAKTATRTATRSA
-221 PFSRV
+221 
-226 KPPTG
+226 
-231 GRFGRSALTN
+231 GRSAVTK
-241 LGRKGIVRV
+241 LGRNALVKT
-250 LGRQGSKQFLK
+250 LGKSGSKQFLK
-261 LTKSFISPIVK
+261 LTKNFVSPIVK
-272 RIPLVGA
+272 NIPLIGA
-279 LADFALNVFVFG
+279 LTDFALNVFVFG
-291 ESPGKSAF
+291 ESPGKAAF
-299 KAIGAGLGAW
+299 KAIGAGLGIWA
-309 LLGAVG
+309 LGALG
-315 SIFPG
+315 SFVPG
-320 VGTIIGAIAGGIA
+320 IGTVIGAVVGGAA
-333 GDMLGGVIYDMIFDE
+333 GDMLGGLIYDMVFDD
-348 KDPKK
+348 KTPKK
-353 RDEEKKKKNQ
+353 GEEVKKSEQEDKGV
-363 KNISGSIVTGGTSG
+363 SGSAVTGGTSG
-377 VLQSARKSSVR
+377 LLQSLRKSSGSAIKR
-388 KGASKL
+388 STKL

-425 IKSAPKIAKK
+425 IKSAPKVAQK
-435 VVQKIPKA
+435 VAQKIPKA
-443 FTKPVTKAL
+443 
-452 STAGKTGVKALTTA
+452 LTRPAT
-466 GKTGVKALTTAGKT
+466 
-480 GVKALTTAG
+480 KALTTAG

-565 AIGAFVGG
+565 AIGAFIGG
-573 AGGDILGGMIYDA
+573 AGGDILGGMIYEA

-606 TKIKSK
+606 TKSESK

-708 GDNSNQ
+708 GNNSGQ
-714 LVTSGATVSSGDDPY
+714 LVASGASASSGDDPY
-729 EILEKGN
+729 EILEKGV

>member
-11 AKINGKPVKGKLSQI
+11 AKINGKPVKGKLIQV
-26 KISVIN
+26 KKSVIN
-32 IEKFLLERKEQT
+32 IDKFLESRKEKT
-44 KKQNEN
+44 KKQIEDSKKENE
-50 FVKQN
+50 K
-55 QNFKRLQKEEKLE
+55 FKRLQKEEKLE
-68 KPKNQWKKLV
+68 KPKNEWKKLI

-96 GWILGFIAIKLIP
+96 GWIFGFVAIKLIP
-109 LLPKLIPIVV
+109 LLPKLIPIVLG
-119 NLGKFVNFVID
+119 LGKIVNFFINV
-130 IGGKFL
+130 GGKFL
-136 SGFISF
+136 NGFISF

-168 FARFGGLLA
+168 FAKFGGLLG
-177 TVLDLMLLV
+177 TVLDLMLLI
-186 GGMTLME
+186 GGMTLVE
-193 RLAGND
+193 RLTGGD
-199 GGGGLFD
+199 DGGGLFD
-206 LFGRGKRKPPANNIR
+206 LFGKKSTKTATKTATRSA
-221 PFSRV
+221 
-226 KPPTG
+226 
-231 GRFGRSALTN
+231 GRSAVTK
-241 LGRKGIVRV
+241 LGRNALVKT
-250 LGRQGSKQFLK
+250 LGKSGSKQFLK
-261 LTKSFISPIVK
+261 LTKNFVSPIVK
-272 RIPLVGA
+272 NIPLIGA
-279 LADFALNVFVFG
+279 LTDFALNVFVFG
-291 ESPGKSAF
+291 ESPGKAAF
-299 KAIGAGLGAW
+299 KAIGAGLGIWA
-309 LLGAVG
+309 LGALG
-315 SIFPG
+315 SFVPG
-320 VGTIIGAIAGGIA
+320 IGTVIGAVVGGAA
-333 GDMLGGVIYDMIFDE
+333 GDMLGGLIYDMVFDD
-348 KDPKK
+348 KTPKK
-353 RDEEKKKKNQ
+353 GEKVKKSEQEDKGV
-363 KNISGSIVTGGTSG
+363 SGSAVTGGTSG
-377 VLQSARKSSVR
+377 LLQSLRKSSGSAIKR
-388 KGASKL
+388 STKL

-425 IKSAPKIAKK
+425 IKSAPKVAQK
-435 VVQKIPKA
+435 VAQKIPKA
-443 FTKPVTKAL
+443 
-452 STAGKTGVKALTTA
+452 LTRPAT
-466 GKTGVKALTTAGKT
+466 
-480 GVKALTTAG
+480 KALTTAG

-565 AIGAFVGG
+565 AIGAFIGG
-573 AGGDILGGMIYDA
+573 AGGDILGGMIYEA

-606 TKIKSK
+606 TKSESK

-708 GDNSNQ
+708 GNNSGQ
-714 LVTSGATVSSGDDPY
+714 LVASGASASSGDDPY
-729 EILEKGN
+729 EILEKGV

>member
-11 AKINGKPVKGKLSQI
+11 AKINGKPVKGKLIQV
-26 KISVIN
+26 KKSVIN
-32 IEKFLLERKEQT
+32 IDKFLESRKEQT
-44 KKQNEN
+44 KKQIEDSKKENE
-50 FVKQN
+50 K
-55 QNFKRLQKEEKLE
+55 FKRLQKEEKLE
-68 KPKNQWKKLV
+68 KPKNEWKKLI

-96 GWILGFIAIKLIP
+96 GWIFGFVAIKLIP
-109 LLPKLIPIVV
+109 LLPKLIPIVLG
-119 NLGKFVNFVID
+119 LGKIVNFFINV
-130 IGGKFL
+130 GGKFL
-136 SGFISF
+136 NGFISF

-168 FARFGGLLA
+168 FAKFGGLLG
-177 TVLDLMLLV
+177 TVLDLMLLI
-186 GGMTLME
+186 GGMTLVE
-193 RLAGND
+193 RLTGGD
-199 GGGGLFD
+199 DGGGLFD
-206 LFGRGKRKPPANNIR
+206 LFGKKSTKTTAKTATRTATRSA
-221 PFSRV
+221 
-226 KPPTG
+226 
-231 GRFGRSALTN
+231 GRSAVTK
-241 LGRKGIVRV
+241 LGRNALVKT
-250 LGRQGSKQFLK
+250 LGKSGSKQFLK
-261 LTKSFISPIVK
+261 LTKNFVSPIVK
-272 RIPLVGA
+272 NIPLIGA
-279 LADFALNVFVFG
+279 LTDFALNVFVFG
-291 ESPGKSAF
+291 ESPGKAAF
-299 KAIGAGLGAW
+299 KAIGAGLGIWA
-309 LLGAVG
+309 LGALG
-315 SIFPG
+315 SFVPG
-320 VGTIIGAIAGGIA
+320 IGTVIGAVVGGAA
-333 GDMLGGVIYDMIFDE
+333 GDMLGGLIYDMVFDD
-348 KDPKK
+348 KTPKK
-353 RDEEKKKKNQ
+353 GEKVKKSEQEDKGV
-363 KNISGSIVTGGTSG
+363 SGSAVTGGTSG
-377 VLQSARKSSVR
+377 LLQSLRKSSGSAIKR
-388 KGASKL
+388 STKL

-425 IKSAPKIAKK
+425 IKSAPKVAQK
-435 VVQKIPKA
+435 VAQKIPKA
-443 FTKPVTKAL
+443 
-452 STAGKTGVKALTTA
+452 LTRPAT
-466 GKTGVKALTTAGKT
+466 
-480 GVKALTTAG
+480 KALTTAG

-565 AIGAFVGG
+565 AIGAFIGG
-573 AGGDILGGMIYDA
+573 AGGDILGGMIYEA

-606 TKIKSK
+606 TKSESK

-708 GDNSNQ
+708 GNNSGQ
-714 LVTSGATVSSGDDPY
+714 LVASGASASSGDDPY
-729 EILEKGN
+729 EILEKGV

>member
-11 AKINGKPVKGKLSQI
+11 AKINGKPVKGKLIQV
-26 KISVIN
+26 KKSVIN
-32 IEKFLLERKEQT
+32 IDKFLESRKEQT
-44 KKQNEN
+44 KKQIEDSKKENE
-50 FVKQN
+50 K
-55 QNFKRLQKEEKLE
+55 FKRLQKEEKLE
-68 KPKNQWKKLV
+68 KPKNEWKKLI

-96 GWILGFIAIKLIP
+96 GWILGFVAIKLIP

-119 NLGKFVNFVID
+119 GLGKIVNFFINV
-130 IGGKFL
+130 GGKFL
-136 SGFISF
+136 NGFISF

-155 FLKNIGGEDFAKS
+155 FLKNMGGEDFAKS
-168 FARFGGLLA
+168 FAKFGGLLG
-177 TVLDLMLLV
+177 TVLDLMLLI
-186 GGMTLME
+186 GGMTLVE
-193 RLAGND
+193 RLSGGD
-199 GGGGLFD
+199 GGGLLDGL
-206 LFGRGKRKPPANNIR
+206 GRKSTKTTAKTAARTATR
-221 PFSRV
+221 SA
-226 KPPTG
+226 
-231 GRFGRSALTN
+231 GRSAVTK
-241 LGRKGIVRV
+241 LGRNALVKA
-250 LGRQGSKQFLK
+250 LGKSGSKQFLK
-261 LTKSFISPIVK
+261 LTKNFVSPIVK
-272 RIPLVGA
+272 NIPLIGA
-279 LADFALNVFVFG
+279 LTDFALNVFVFG
-291 ESPGKSAF
+291 ESPGKAAF
-299 KAIGAGLGAW
+299 KAIGAGLGIWA
-309 LLGAVG
+309 LGALG
-315 SIFPG
+315 SIVPG
-320 VGTIIGAIAGGIA
+320 VGTIIGATLGGAG
-333 GDMLGGVIYDMIFDE
+333 GDMLGGLIYDMVFDD
-348 KDPKK
+348 KTPKK
-353 RDEEKKKKNQ
+353 REEVKKSEQEDKG
-363 KNISGSIVTGGTSG
+363 ILGSTLTGGTSG
-377 VLQSARKSSVR
+377 LLQSARRSSGRAIKS
-388 KGASKL
+388 ATKL

-425 IKSAPKIAKK
+425 IKSAPKIAQK
-435 VVQKIPKA
+435 VAQKIPKA
-443 FTKPVTKAL
+443 
-452 STAGKTGVKALTTA
+452 LTRPAT
-466 GKTGVKALTTAGKT
+466 
-480 GVKALTTAG
+480 KALTTAG

-528 VFKEPLGKSAFMAIG
+528 VFKEPVGKSAFMAIG

-606 TKIKSK
+606 TKSESK

-625 INDQEVALDE
+625 INNKEVGMDE
-635 YEKFANMSMQEKID
+635 YEKFQNLSMQEKID

-683 ASYETDGGQKEYTI
+683 ASYEQDGGQKEYTI

-708 GDNSNQ
+708 GNNSGQ
-714 LVTSGATVSSGDDPY
+714 LVASGASASSGDDPY
-729 EILEKGN
+729 EILEKGV

>member
-11 AKINGKPVKGKLSQI
+11 AKINGKPVKGKLIQV
-26 KISVIN
+26 KKSVIN
-32 IEKFLLERKEQT
+32 IDKFLESRKEKT
-44 KKQNEN
+44 KKQIEDSKKENE
-50 FVKQN
+50 K
-55 QNFKRLQKEEKLE
+55 FKRLQKEEKLE
-68 KPKNQWKKLV
+68 KPKNEWKKLI

-96 GWILGFIAIKLIP
+96 GWILGFVAIKLIP
-109 LLPKLIPIVV
+109 LLPKLIPIVLG
-119 NLGKFVNFVID
+119 LGKIVNFFINV
-130 IGGKFL
+130 GGKFL
-136 SGFISF
+136 NGFISF

-168 FARFGGLLA
+168 FAKFGGLLG
-177 TVLDLMLLV
+177 TVLDLMLLI
-186 GGMTLME
+186 GGMTLVE
-193 RLAGND
+193 RLTGGD
-199 GGGGLFD
+199 DGGGLFD
-206 LFGRGKRKPPANNIR
+206 LFGKKSTKTTAKTATRTATRSA
-221 PFSRV
+221 
-226 KPPTG
+226 
-231 GRFGRSALTN
+231 GRSAVTK
-241 LGRKGIVRV
+241 LGRNALVKT
-250 LGRQGSKQFLK
+250 LGKSGSKQFLK
-261 LTKSFISPIVK
+261 LTKNFVSPIVK
-272 RIPLVGA
+272 NIPLIGA
-279 LADFALNVFVFG
+279 LTDFALNVFVFG
-291 ESPGKSAF
+291 ESPGKAAF
-299 KAIGAGLGAW
+299 KAIGAGLGIWA
-309 LLGAVG
+309 LGALG
-315 SIFPG
+315 SIVPG
-320 VGTIIGAIAGGIA
+320 LGTFIGATIGGIA
-333 GDMLGGVIYDMIFDE
+333 GDALGGLIYDMVFDD
-348 KDPKK
+348 KTPKK
-353 RDEEKKKKNQ
+353 GEEVKKSEQEDKGV
-363 KNISGSIVTGGTSG
+363 SGSAVTGGTSG
-377 VLQSARKSSVR
+377 LLQSLRKSSGSAIKR
-388 KGASKL
+388 STKL

-425 IKSAPKIAKK
+425 IKSAPKVAQK
-435 VVQKIPKA
+435 VAQKIPKA
-443 FTKPVTKAL
+443 
-452 STAGKTGVKALTTA
+452 LTRPAT
-466 GKTGVKALTTAGKT
+466 
-480 GVKALTTAG
+480 KALTTAG

-565 AIGAFVGG
+565 AIGAFIGG
-573 AGGDILGGMIYDA
+573 AGGDILGGMIYEA

-606 TKIKSK
+606 TKSESK

-708 GDNSNQ
+708 GNNSGQ
-714 LVTSGATVSSGDDPY
+714 LVASGASASSGDDPY
-729 EILEKGN
+729 EILEKGV

>member
-11 AKINGKPVKGKLSQI
+11 AKINGKPVKGKLIQV
-26 KISVIN
+26 KKSVIN
-32 IEKFLLERKEQT
+32 IDKFLESRKEQT
-44 KKQNEN
+44 EKQIEDSRKQNE
-50 FVKQN
+50 K
-55 QNFKRLQKEEKLE
+55 FKRLQKEEKLE
-68 KPKNQWKKLV
+68 KPKNEWKKLI

-96 GWILGFIAIKLIP
+96 GWILGFVAIKLIP
-109 LLPKLIPIVV
+109 LLPKLIPIVLG
-119 NLGKFVNFVID
+119 LGKIVNFFINV
-130 IGGKFL
+130 GGKFL
-136 SGFISF
+136 NGFISF

-168 FARFGGLLA
+168 FAKFGGLLG
-177 TVLDLMLLV
+177 TVLDLMLLI
-186 GGMTLME
+186 GGMTLVE
-193 RLAGND
+193 RLTGGDD

-206 LFGRGKRKPPANNIR
+206 LFGKKSTKTATKTATRSA
-221 PFSRV
+221 
-226 KPPTG
+226 
-231 GRFGRSALTN
+231 GRSAVTK
-241 LGRKGIVRV
+241 LGRNALVKT
-250 LGRQGSKQFLK
+250 LGKSGSKQFLK
-261 LTKSFISPIVK
+261 LTKNFVSPIVK
-272 RIPLVGA
+272 NIPLIGA
-279 LADFALNVFVFG
+279 LTDFALNVFVFG
-291 ESPGKSAF
+291 ESPGKAAF
-299 KAIGAGLGAW
+299 KAIGAGLGIWA
-309 LLGAVG
+309 LGALG
-315 SIFPG
+315 SIVPG
-320 VGTIIGAIAGGIA
+320 IGTVIGAVVGGAA
-333 GDMLGGVIYDMIFDE
+333 GDMLGGLIYDMVFDD
-348 KDPKK
+348 KTPKK
-353 RDEEKKKKNQ
+353 REEVKKSEQEDKG
-363 KNISGSIVTGGTSG
+363 ILGSTLTGGTSG
-377 VLQSARKSSVR
+377 LLQSARRSSGRAIKS
-388 KGASKL
+388 ATKL

-425 IKSAPKIAKK
+425 IKSAPKVAQK
-435 VVQKIPKA
+435 VAQKIPKA
-443 FTKPVTKAL
+443 
-452 STAGKTGVKALTTA
+452 LTRPAT
-466 GKTGVKALTTAGKT
+466 
-480 GVKALTTAG
+480 KALTTAG

-528 VFKEPLGKSAFMAIG
+528 VFKEPVGKSAFMAIG

-606 TKIKSK
+606 TKSESK

-625 INDQEVALDE
+625 INNKEVGMDE
-635 YEKFANMSMQEKID
+635 YVKFQNLSMQEKID

-708 GDNSNQ
+708 GNNSGQ
-714 LVTSGATVSSGDDPY
+714 LVASGASASSGDDPY
-729 EILEKGN
+729 EILEKG

>member
-11 AKINGKPVKGKLSQI
+11 AKINGKPVKGKLIQV
-26 KISVIN
+26 KKSVIN
-32 IEKFLLERKEQT
+32 IDKFLESRKEQT
-44 KKQNEN
+44 KKQIEDSKKENE
-50 FVKQN
+50 K
-55 QNFKRLQKEEKLE
+55 FKRLQKEEKLE
-68 KPKNQWKKLV
+68 KPKNEWKKLI

-96 GWILGFIAIKLIP
+96 GWILGFVAIKLIP
-109 LLPKLIPIVV
+109 LLPKLIPIVLG
-119 NLGKFVNFVID
+119 LGKIVNFFINV
-130 IGGKFL
+130 GGKFL
-136 SGFISF
+136 NGFISF

-155 FLKNIGGEDFAKS
+155 FLKNMGGEDFAKS
-168 FARFGGLLA
+168 FAKFGGLLG
-177 TVLDLMLLV
+177 TVLDLMLLI
-186 GGMTLME
+186 GGMTLVE
-193 RLAGND
+193 RLSGGD
-199 GGGGLFD
+199 GGGLLDGL
-206 LFGRGKRKPPANNIR
+206 GRKSTKTTAKTAARTATR
-221 PFSRV
+221 SA
-226 KPPTG
+226 
-231 GRFGRSALTN
+231 GRSAVTK
-241 LGRKGIVRV
+241 LGRNALVKA
-250 LGRQGSKQFLK
+250 LGKSGSKQFLK
-261 LTKSFISPIVK
+261 LTKNFVSPIVK
-272 RIPLVGA
+272 NIPLIGA
-279 LADFALNVFVFG
+279 LTDFALNVFVFG
-291 ESPGKSAF
+291 ESPGKAAF
-299 KAIGAGLGAW
+299 KAIGAGLGIWA
-309 LLGAVG
+309 LGALG
-315 SIFPG
+315 SIVPG
-320 VGTIIGAIAGGIA
+320 IGTVIGAVVGGAA
-333 GDMLGGVIYDMIFDE
+333 GDMLGGLIYDMVFDD
-348 KDPKK
+348 KTPKK
-353 RDEEKKKKNQ
+353 REEVKKSEQEDKG
-363 KNISGSIVTGGTSG
+363 ILGSTLTGGTSG
-377 VLQSARKSSVR
+377 LLQSARRSSGRAIKS
-388 KGASKL
+388 ATKL

-425 IKSAPKIAKK
+425 IKSAPKIAQK
-435 VVQKIPKA
+435 VAQKIPKA
-443 FTKPVTKAL
+443 
-452 STAGKTGVKALTTA
+452 LTRPAT
-466 GKTGVKALTTAGKT
+466 
-480 GVKALTTAG
+480 KALTTAG

-528 VFKEPLGKSAFMAIG
+528 VFKEPVGKSAFMAIG

-606 TKIKSK
+606 TKSESK

-625 INDQEVALDE
+625 INNKEVGMDE
-635 YEKFANMSMQEKID
+635 YEKFQNLSMQEKID

-683 ASYETDGGQKEYTI
+683 ASYEQDGGQKEYTI

-708 GDNSNQ
+708 GNNSGQ
-714 LVTSGATVSSGDDPY
+714 LVASGASASSGDDPY
-729 EILEKGN
+729 EILEKGV

>member
-1 MAILKALPGS
+1 M
-11 AKINGKPVKGKLSQI
+11 
-26 KISVIN
+26 
-32 IEKFLLERKEQT
+32 
-44 KKQNEN
+44 
-50 FVKQN
+50 
-55 QNFKRLQKEEKLE
+55 
-68 KPKNQWKKLV
+68 
-78 PKKIPGLSFFD
+78 
-89 SIKKFVS
+89 
-96 GWILGFIAIKLIP
+96 
-109 LLPKLIPIVV
+109 
-119 NLGKFVNFVID
+119 
-130 IGGKFL
+130 
-136 SGFISF
+136 
-142 IDFGVKAGEATFG
+142 KAGEATFG

-193 RLAGND
+193 RLTGND

-353 RDEEKKKKNQ
+353 RDEEKKNKK

-377 VLQSARKSSVR
+377 VLQAARKSSVR

-435 VVQKIPKA
+435 VAQKIPKA
-443 FTKPVTKAL
+443 FTKIPKAFTKPA
-452 STAGKTGVKALTTA
+452 TKV
-466 GKTGVKALTTAGKT
+466 LTTAGKT

-592 AEGKQKNKEKKVIK
+592 AEAKPVSYTHLTLP
-606 TKIKSK
+606 TK
-612 VTGRFDMKTGKAY
+612 A
-625 INDQEVALDE
+625 
-635 YEKFANMSMQEKID
+635 
-649 QYGSGR
+649 
-655 SPSQSITPPQPKLG
+655 
-669 KQTPRFNDQLLSVS
+669 
-683 ASYETDGGQKEYTI
+683 
-697 YAPTTQ
+697 
-703 INMLP
+703 
-708 GDNSNQ
+708 
-714 LVTSGATVSSGDDPY
+714 
-729 EILEKGN
+729 

>member
-11 AKINGKPVKGKLSQI
+11 AKINGKPVKGKLIQV
-26 KISVIN
+26 KKSVIN
-32 IEKFLLERKEQT
+32 IDKFLESRKEQT
-44 KKQNEN
+44 KKQIEDSKKENE
-50 FVKQN
+50 K
-55 QNFKRLQKEEKLE
+55 FKRLQKEEKLE
-68 KPKNQWKKLV
+68 KPKNEWKKLI

-96 GWILGFIAIKLIP
+96 GWIFGFVAIKLIP
-109 LLPKLIPIVV
+109 LLPKLIPIVLG
-119 NLGKFVNFVID
+119 LGKIVNFFINV
-130 IGGKFL
+130 GGKFL
-136 SGFISF
+136 NGFISF

-168 FARFGGLLA
+168 FAKFGGLLG
-177 TVLDLMLLV
+177 TVLDLMLLI
-186 GGMTLME
+186 GGMTLVE
-193 RLAGND
+193 RLSGD
-199 GGGGLFD
+199 DGGGLFD
-206 LFGRGKRKPPANNIR
+206 LFGKKSTKTTAKTATRTATRSA
-221 PFSRV
+221 
-226 KPPTG
+226 
-231 GRFGRSALTN
+231 GRSAVTK
-241 LGRKGIVRV
+241 LGRNALVKT
-250 LGRQGSKQFLK
+250 LGKSGSKQFLK
-261 LTKSFISPIVK
+261 LTKNFVSPIVK
-272 RIPLVGA
+272 NIPLIGA
-279 LADFALNVFVFG
+279 LTDFALNVFVFG
-291 ESPGKSAF
+291 ESPGKAAF
-299 KAIGAGLGAW
+299 KAIGAGLGIWA
-309 LLGAVG
+309 LGALG
-315 SIFPG
+315 SIVPG
-320 VGTIIGAIAGGIA
+320 IGTVIGAVVGGAA
-333 GDMLGGVIYDMIFDE
+333 GDMLGGLIYDMVFDD
-348 KDPKK
+348 KTPKK
-353 RDEEKKKKNQ
+353 REEVKKSEQEGKGV
-363 KNISGSIVTGGTSG
+363 SGSAVTGGTSG
-377 VLQSARKSSVR
+377 LLQSLRKSSGSAIKR
-388 KGASKL
+388 STKL

-425 IKSAPKIAKK
+425 IKSAPKVAQK
-435 VVQKIPKA
+435 VAQKIPKA
-443 FTKPVTKAL
+443 
-452 STAGKTGVKALTTA
+452 LTRPAT
-466 GKTGVKALTTAGKT
+466 
-480 GVKALTTAG
+480 KALTTAG

-573 AGGDILGGMIYDA
+573 AGGDILGGMIYEA

-708 GDNSNQ
+708 GNNSGQ
-714 LVTSGATVSSGDDPY
+714 LVASGASASSGDDPY
-729 EILEKGN
+729 EILEKGV